1 MKRKELTKAFI
12 MILTLISMVYRKL
25 FQRCKGQSV
34 GIDMAN
40 PSKHDKGEANTGRQM
55 KNSSAAL
62 LF

>member
-1 MKRKELTKAFI
+1 
-12 MILTLISMVYRKL
+12 MILTLVSMVYIKI